1 MQRGRLRRIDRQG
14 SVKLLDGFGYPPV
27 LQKQLPEVIAK
38 VRVPRCRTG
47 DFLKVLHSL
56 GEFFGFD
63 QIPAEAVARLLVKK
77 PPRQAVVIFIFVAAI
92 RSPPNYQ
99 LCDAGHI
106 ST

>member
-14 SVKLLDGFGYPPV
+14 SVKLLDGFGCPPV
-27 LQKQLPEVIAK
+27 LQQQLSEVIAK

-47 DFLKVLHSL
+47 
-56 GEFFGFD
+56 EFFGFD
-63 QIPAEAVARLLVKK
+63 EIPGEAVARLLVKK
-77 PPRQAVVIFIFVAAI
+77 PPRQAVVISEAAI
-92 RSPPNYQ
+92 RSSPKCQ